1 MKTIPVNILKEVLK
15 NEVFPALGCTEPIAV
30 AYAASVAANEI
41 DGDLEKIIITVDPGV
56 YKNGMAVT
64 VPNTNGQ
71 RGNLIAGVL
80 GALVKKPELKM
91 EILQGVQKKMI
102 RRAADMIRA
111 GKATILYDP
120 TRTDLYIDVRIKTHG
135 DSARVVIE
143 HGHTNLV
150 RLEKNERTVFDA
162 KSKGRS
168 KTGMAKVDDTMLAI
182 MKKKTP

>member
-1 MKTIPVNILKEVLK
+1 MKTVPVNILKEVLK

-30 AYAASVAANEI
+30 AYAASVAANEL
-41 DGDLEKIIITVDPGV
+41 DGDLEKVVITVDPGV

-120 TRTDLYIDVRIKTHG
+120 TRTDLYIDVRIKARG
-135 DSARVVIE
+135 DSARAVIE

-150 RLEKNERTVFDA
+150 RVEKNERTVFDA

-168 KTGMAKVDDTMLAI
+168 KTGPVY
-182 MKKKTP
+182 KKALKKLRIQ